1 MNEITNEQARE
12 YFKKVGLSYENIY
25 EEDIWNL
32 LAFVAGELAKAK
44 DDTTVLQMS
53 IVNKSVEIKASCAGL
68 ESAYFEVSGPYF
80 DNREG
85 ISFNKDG
92 FIGFAGWASSNNATP
107 FINAFMAWC
116 KVTAEMI
123 QEEQVK

>member
-1 MNEITNEQARE
+1 MNEMTNEQARD
-12 YFKKVGLSYENIY
+12 YFKKVGLSYEKIH

-44 DDTTVLQMS
+44 DDPNVLQMS
-53 IVNKSVEIKASCAGL
+53 IVIKSVEINDSCAGL

-85 ISFNKDG
+85 ISFNSDG
-92 FIGFAGWASSNNATP
+92 FIGFAGWASSNNAAP
-107 FINAFMAWC
+107 FVNAFVAWC
-116 KVTAEMI
+116 KATAEII
-123 QEEQVK
+123 QKEVI